1 MNADSEGLA
10 DRVSCQAR
18 ADNPLHG
25 PVFMAA
31 MAQAADQA
39 ERARS
44 AQTGQP
50 TSPLSGASTDLPIIG
65 IAKHWREG
73 VPVYITPDFASAK
86 VVADAGADIIA
97 IDATPRFRG
106 GDDLAS
112 LIARIRDD
120 LKLPVFADISTVD
133 EGVMAESLGATYVAT
148 TLAGY
153 TEETASPREAG
164 PDFGLIE
171 ALARRCTAPIIAEGR
186 FDDAELAAEAL
197 ARGAHAVVVGTMIT
211 NPREITKRFVAA
223 LGPAPEHGR
232 AGRPW
237 HRCRRQRNALG
248 APARRQRAASCFGRS
263 GTCIRPP
270 LRPCRARAFTG
281 FVRAVDCRCRPRGSP
296 DCIAAGVT
304 GLGAGTPPAMTY
316 AGFLSEGLGTP
327 PVAIAIGDD
336 MWIAYRALFA
346 PGEGGLVYAG
356 TGSVGYAIGKDGLA
370 LKVGGYG
377 ILIDDAGSGFW
388 IAREAIRRILRAR
401 DEDPVARS
409 VLADL
414 LYERVGGSGWPIIRE
429 AVYGSDRGAI
439 AALAPVVARASDAGD
454 ATAVAILSE
463 AGVELAR
470 IGAVLARRGG
480 FSQLA
485 LMGGAVGLHPVIF
498 ERFLATLPPE
508 MTGRLAQANVADMAA
523 RLALAGAV
531 PPPNS

>member
-1 MNADSEGLA
+1 V
-10 DRVSCQAR
+10 R
-18 ADNPLHG
+18 
-25 PVFMAA
+25 
-31 MAQAADQA
+31 
-39 ERARS
+39 ERS
-44 AQTGQP
+44 
-50 TSPLSGASTDLPIIG
+50 
-65 IAKHWREG
+65 
-73 VPVYITPDFASAK
+73 
-86 VVADAGADIIA
+86 
-97 IDATPRFRG
+97 
-106 GDDLAS
+106 LAS
-112 LIARIRDD
+112 FARLITDVSKVAR
-120 LKLPVFADISTVD
+120 
-133 EGVMAESLGATYVAT
+133 
-148 TLAGY
+148 
-153 TEETASPREAG
+153 
-164 PDFGLIE
+164 
-171 ALARRCTAPIIAEGR
+171 
-186 FDDAELAAEAL
+186 
-197 ARGAHAVVVGTMIT
+197 
-211 NPREITKRFVAA
+211 
-223 LGPAPEHGR
+223 
-232 AGRPW
+232 
-237 HRCRRQRNALG
+237 
-248 APARRQRAASCFGRS
+248 
-263 GTCIRPP
+263 
-270 LRPCRARAFTG
+270 
-281 FVRAVDCRCRPRGSP
+281 P

-316 AGFLSEGLGTP
+316 AGVLSEGLGTP

-401 DEDPVARS
+401 DEDPVAQS

-498 ERFLATLPPE
+498 ERFLATLPPG
-508 MTGRLAQANVADMAA
+508 MTGRMAQANVADMAA

-531 PPPNS
+531 PPANS

>member
-1 MNADSEGLA
+1 MASRVGL
-10 DRVSCQAR
+10 
-18 ADNPLHG
+18 
-25 PVFMAA
+25 
-31 MAQAADQA
+31 
-39 ERARS
+39 
-44 AQTGQP
+44 
-50 TSPLSGASTDLPIIG
+50 G
-65 IAKHWREG
+65 I
-73 VPVYITPDFASAK
+73 
-86 VVADAGADIIA
+86 DAGGS
-97 IDATPRFRG
+97 ATRWVLRRD
-106 GDDLAS
+106 GDEQPLAS
-112 LIARIRDD
+112 GE
-120 LKLPVFADISTVD
+120 V
-133 EGVMAESLGATYVAT
+133 
-148 TLAGY
+148 
-153 TEETASPREAG
+153 
-164 PDFGLIE
+164 
-171 ALARRCTAPIIAEGR
+171 
-186 FDDAELAAEAL
+186 
-197 ARGAHAVVVGTMIT
+197 
-211 NPREITKRFVAA
+211 
-223 LGPAPEHGR
+223 GPASGH
-232 AGRPW
+232 
-237 HRCRRQRNALG
+237 LFD
-248 APARRQRAASCFGRS
+248 PAVRERSLASF
-263 GTCIRPP
+263 
-270 LRPCRARAFTG
+270 ARLITDVSKVA
-281 FVRAVDCRCRPRGSP
+281 RP

-316 AGFLSEGLGTP
+316 AGVLSEGLGTP

-401 DEDPVARS
+401 DEDPVAQS

-498 ERFLATLPPE
+498 ERFLATLPPG
-508 MTGRLAQANVADMAA
+508 MTGRMAQANVADMAA

-531 PPPNS
+531 PPANS

>member
-1 MNADSEGLA
+1 MASRVGL
-10 DRVSCQAR
+10 
-18 ADNPLHG
+18 
-25 PVFMAA
+25 
-31 MAQAADQA
+31 
-39 ERARS
+39 
-44 AQTGQP
+44 
-50 TSPLSGASTDLPIIG
+50 G
-65 IAKHWREG
+65 I
-73 VPVYITPDFASAK
+73 
-86 VVADAGADIIA
+86 DAGGS
-97 IDATPRFRG
+97 ATRWVLRRD
-106 GDDLAS
+106 GDEQSLAS
-112 LIARIRDD
+112 GE
-120 LKLPVFADISTVD
+120 V
-133 EGVMAESLGATYVAT
+133 
-148 TLAGY
+148 
-153 TEETASPREAG
+153 
-164 PDFGLIE
+164 
-171 ALARRCTAPIIAEGR
+171 
-186 FDDAELAAEAL
+186 
-197 ARGAHAVVVGTMIT
+197 
-211 NPREITKRFVAA
+211 
-223 LGPAPEHGR
+223 GPASGH
-232 AGRPW
+232 
-237 HRCRRQRNALG
+237 LFD
-248 APARRQRAASCFGRS
+248 PAVRERSLASF
-263 GTCIRPP
+263 
-270 LRPCRARAFTG
+270 ARLITDVSKVA
-281 FVRAVDCRCRPRGSP
+281 RP

-316 AGFLSEGLGTP
+316 AGVLSEGLGTP

-401 DEDPVARS
+401 DEDPVAQS

-498 ERFLATLPPE
+498 ERFLATLPPG
-508 MTGRLAQANVADMAA
+508 MTGRMAQANVADMAA

-531 PPPNS
+531 PPANS

>member
-1 MNADSEGLA
+1 MASRVGL
-10 DRVSCQAR
+10 
-18 ADNPLHG
+18 
-25 PVFMAA
+25 
-31 MAQAADQA
+31 
-39 ERARS
+39 
-44 AQTGQP
+44 
-50 TSPLSGASTDLPIIG
+50 G
-65 IAKHWREG
+65 I
-73 VPVYITPDFASAK
+73 
-86 VVADAGADIIA
+86 DAGGSATRWVLRRDADEQ
-97 IDATPRFRG
+97 P
-106 GDDLAS
+106 LAS
-112 LIARIRDD
+112 GE
-120 LKLPVFADISTVD
+120 V
-133 EGVMAESLGATYVAT
+133 
-148 TLAGY
+148 
-153 TEETASPREAG
+153 
-164 PDFGLIE
+164 
-171 ALARRCTAPIIAEGR
+171 
-186 FDDAELAAEAL
+186 
-197 ARGAHAVVVGTMIT
+197 
-211 NPREITKRFVAA
+211 
-223 LGPAPEHGR
+223 GPASGH
-232 AGRPW
+232 
-237 HRCRRQRNALG
+237 LFD
-248 APARRQRAASCFGRS
+248 PAVRERSLASF
-263 GTCIRPP
+263 
-270 LRPCRARAFTG
+270 ARLITDVSKVA
-281 FVRAVDCRCRPRGSP
+281 RP

-316 AGFLSEGLGTP
+316 AGVLSEGLGTP

-401 DEDPVARS
+401 DEDPVAQS

-498 ERFLATLPPE
+498 ERFLATLPPG
-508 MTGRLAQANVADMAA
+508 MTGRMAQANVVDMAA

-531 PPPNS
+531 PPANS